1 MGFVGLIE
9 NCDEV
14 GKYEAI
20 LDELLEHA
28 DDEVLH
34 LLQVLEHLLRAV
46 ADLGLDLETL
56 QRTHVVALP
65 LVEAEVHLVR
75 VVDCTHHTCAQPT
88 PTSIVMSA
96 WQGRV
101 VVVVGMGGA
110 APSK

>member
-14 GKYEAI
+14 GKYEAV

-88 PTSIVMSA
+88 DVDCDERLA
-96 WQGRV
+96 RARGD
-101 VVVVGMGGA
+101 VVGMGGA